1 MDLRRPGS
9 FHRRGDDREA
19 GAAAVEFA
27 LVLPILVMLVF
38 GIVYF
43 GLGYN
48 AKLGVTAAVR
58 EGAREAALGHA
69 AATVTQTV
77 HDAAPNLTFSSVTVD
92 RACPADGT
100 GTSAKVTATA
110 QVPYTLLFVASGTW
124 NITVSGVMRC
134 GL

>member
-1 MDLRRPGS
+1 MDR
-9 FHRRGDDREA
+9 RRGTDHRDPSER

-58 EGAREAALGHA
+58 EGAREAALGHTNSE
-69 AATVTQTV
+69 ATQAVY
-77 HDAAPNLTFSSVTVD
+77 DAAPNLSFSSVTVD
-92 RACPADGT
+92 RSCPSDGS

-110 QVPYTLLFVASGTW
+110 QVPYTLLFVTSGTW

>member
-1 MDLRRPGS
+1 MDLRPTARAP
-9 FHRRGDDREA
+9 RRADASER

-58 EGAREAALGHA
+58 EGAREAALGHSDA
-69 AATVTQTV
+69 AATQAVR
-77 HDAAPNLTFSSVTVD
+77 DAAPNLTFSSVTVD

-124 NITVSGVMRC
+124 DITVSGVMRC